1 MAIHVVNKKLFKGE
15 GVYIGRPSVLGNPFA
30 IGRDGDREEVI
41 ARYRAWLWEQVKAR
55 NEVFT
60 ELLKIKGMAEQGEVY
75 LVCCCK
81 PLACHGDVVKACV
94 DWMIREGIG

>member
-1 MAIHVVNKKLFKGE
+1 MAIHVVNKKQFKGE
-15 GVYIGRPSVLGNPFA
+15 GIYIGRPSVLGNPFA

-41 ARYRAWLWEQVKAR
+41 ARYRAWLWDQVAAR
-55 NEVFT
+55 NEVFA
-60 ELLKIKGMAEQGEVY
+60 ELVKIKGMAERGEVY
-75 LVCCCK
+75 LVCWCK